1 VTPEIMTSQTRAAA
15 IIARAFN
22 IQGDVPLDA
31 DMSTLPAWDS
41 MNHVT
46 LLMEIEAELGRPLR
60 AEEIGGIDSVRS
72 IARLLAD
79 P

>member
-1 VTPEIMTSQTRAAA
+1 MNPETRAAA

-22 IQGDVPLDA
+22 IQGEVPLDA

-46 LLMEIEAELGRPLR
+46 LLVEIEAELGRPLR
-60 AEEIGGIDSVRS
+60 SEEVGGIDSVRS
-72 IARLLAD
+72 IARLLGSS
-79 P
+79 

>member
-1 VTPEIMTSQTRAAA
+1 MNPETRAAA

-22 IQGDVPLDA
+22 IQGEVPLDA

-41 MNHVT
+41 MSHVT

-60 AEEIGGIDSVRS
+60 PEELGAIDSVRS
-72 IARLLAD
+72 IARILAQA
-79 P
+79 

>member
-1 VTPEIMTSQTRAAA
+1 MTAETRAAA

-46 LLMEIEAELGRPLR
+46 LLLEIEAELGRAAPRRGDRRHRLGPLDR
-60 AEEIGGIDSVRS
+60 PA
-72 IARLLAD
+72 A
-79 P
+79 